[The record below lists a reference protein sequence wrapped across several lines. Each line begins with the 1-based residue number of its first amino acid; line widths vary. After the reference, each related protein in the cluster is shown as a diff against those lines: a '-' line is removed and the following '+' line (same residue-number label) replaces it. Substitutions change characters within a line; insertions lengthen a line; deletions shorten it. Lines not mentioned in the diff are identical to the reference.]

1 MARKIKSKTDNS
13 GWTDPSKKKKVR
25 KKRKPMSEEQR
36 QAAAE
41 RLEKARN
48 ARAAKNPNYGQSG
61 IHESLRDL
69 PDDAPINPKKVKKWI
84 KTQKEFVSAERKNE
98 KAGAKGSTNRRIS
111 HEGYIRNMQRYLRDG
126 DWVDLFYGEHQEKR
140 VTRICRAQAY
150 YWYGPKKGEP
160 KFDVGVYYPML
171 GTIYS
176 QDMYDAENG
185 VEDADV
191 QKTKKRRK
199 RKRNKRTVETKVK
212 KRGGSS

>member
-1 MARKIKSKTDNS
+1 MAKKIKSKTDNS

-98 KAGAKGSTNRRIS
+98 KAGAKGSTDRRIS

-191 QKTKKRRK
+191 QKTKTRK
-199 RKRNKRTVETKVK
+199 RKRNKRTVEGKVK
-212 KRGGSS
+212 KRSRNT